1 MVWQFLCRVCGA
13 GLLIFSLWVFAWG
26 IAPARLSSQAI
37 QILVEDLQPGKSAG
51 LSDEQ
56 PVAWLRY
63 QWPEK
68 LRKGD
73 AGKVRLTFEWI
84 ESGVDKVIVNGLALN
99 SQLDLAGIPHTPTG
113 EISQALV
120 MEHPVV
126 FLWSLR
132 GARSGE
138 YAGKLWLRLQS
149 QPAAADL
156 TARRLLAAHSLEI
169 RVDSLLGLSGDQ
181 GRVFGAVGMAAG
193 ILAGFSDVLFRW
205 FIQQKSRFY
214 A

>member
-1 MVWQFLCRVCGA
+1 MVWQFLRRVCGT

-84 ESGVDKVIVNGLALN
+84 ESGVDNVIVKGLALN

-120 MEHPVV
+120 MEHPMV
-126 FLWSLR
+126 FLWGLR

-149 QPAAADL
+149 QPTATDL